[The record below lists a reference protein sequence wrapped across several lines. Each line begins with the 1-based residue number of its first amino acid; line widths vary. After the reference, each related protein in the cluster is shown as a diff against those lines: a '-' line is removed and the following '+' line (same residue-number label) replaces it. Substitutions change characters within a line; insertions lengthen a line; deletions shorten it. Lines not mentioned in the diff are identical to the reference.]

1 MKMQSKQIKKLLFFS
16 SLLLV
21 LSVPVQAQMMDL
33 MGAMAVGGAQTTGA
47 VKSIGTANQKL
58 KFISLLN
65 ALQMKIVDITMTYGG
80 EYQNMVVS
88 SLNEG
93 QTKIVFYPV
102 EEGRYFE
109 AFISGINQS
118 LCQELIRT
126 PFDTL
131 VKYRI
136 VTNGTSQTY
145 RPNELRNN
153 TGLCMFADEMALIF
167 Q

>member
-1 MKMQSKQIKKLLFFS
+1 MKMQSKQIKKALFFS
-16 SLLLV
+16 GLFLF

-33 MGAMAVGGAQTTGA
+33 MGAMAVGGAQTA
-47 VKSIGTANQKL
+47 SSVKSIGMANQKL
-58 KFISLLN
+58 KFISFLN
-65 ALQMKIVDITMTYGG
+65 ALQMKIADITMTYGG
-80 EYQNMVVS
+80 NYKHMVIS
-88 SLNEG
+88 NLTDA
-93 QTKIVFYPV
+93 QTKVIFRPV
-102 EEGRYFE
+102 EQGKYFE
-109 AFISGINQS
+109 AFISGVDQS
-118 LCQELIRT
+118 LCQELIKT

>member
-16 SLLLV
+16 SLSLV

-65 ALQMKIVDITMTYGG
+65 ALQMKIADITMTYGG

-131 VKYRI
+131 VRYRI